1 MTEPSP
7 PPDAAALEA
16 LARRAR
22 LLAGRTG
29 GSDPPPPPPPIMDG
43 LDDLRAYL
51 LRVHG
56 DTVGTDDPI
65 LMLHTIHRVA
75 LEDYRRMLDAHE
87 ARLSDA
93 VGDVAAAFAADTTAA
108 IEAFKA
114 DTLSDAVAERVEA
127 MREAAG
133 LAAAARDRFRGLNR
147 VLFCLT
153 LLNWLAAALVLGLL
167 AELYR

>member
-93 VGDVAAAFAADTTAA
+93 VGDVAAAFAADT
-108 IEAFKA
+108 
-114 DTLSDAVAERVEA
+114 LSDAVAERVEA

-133 LAAAARDRFRGLNR
+133 LATAARDRFRGLNR

-167 AELYR
+167 AELYP